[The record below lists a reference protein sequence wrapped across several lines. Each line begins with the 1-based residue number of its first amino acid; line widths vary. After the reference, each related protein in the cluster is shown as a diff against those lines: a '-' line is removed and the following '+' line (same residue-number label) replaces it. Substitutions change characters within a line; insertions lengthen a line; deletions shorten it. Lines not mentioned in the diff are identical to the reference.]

1 MSSKKYENKKMKN
14 GCRAYAMKA
23 MVYADV
29 IRWDEGDGSVDVE
42 FQMRAGLSHAFLK
55 WTKTLL
61 CSQAAKRRR
70 VPLVEPV
77 RRREC

>member
-14 GCRAYAMKA
+14 GCRAYATSD
-23 MVYADV
+23 ADV

-42 FQMRAGLSHAFLK
+42 VQMRAGLSHAFLK